1 MQMVPGFGSEIGLHG
16 TGAIRRIRRLDRI
29 DGFPADLP
37 AEVFIQET
45 AEQGGPVFRGSLDA
59 APIGGRAAF

>member
-1 MQMVPGFGSEIGLHG
+1 MQIVLGFGAEIGLYG

-29 DGFPADLP
+29 SGLPAGLP
-37 AEVFIQET
+37 AEVFVQET

-59 APIGGRAAF
+59 APIAGRAAF

>member
-1 MQMVPGFGSEIGLHG
+1 MQMVPGFASVIGLYG
-16 TGAIRRIRRLDRI
+16 TGAIRRIRRLGRT
-29 DGFPADLP
+29 GGLPADLP

>member
-1 MQMVPGFGSEIGLHG
+1 MQIVPGFASEIGLYG
-16 TGAIRRIRRLDRI
+16 TGTIRRILRLGRT
-29 DGFPADLP
+29 GGLP
-37 AEVFIQET
+37 AELAAEVLIQET

>member
-1 MQMVPGFGSEIGLHG
+1 MQMVFSFGSEIGLYG
-16 TGAIRRIRRLDRI
+16 TGAIRRIRRLGRT
-29 DGFPADLP
+29 GGLPADLA
-37 AEVFIQET
+37 AEVFVQET